1 MPHGHGIG
9 ATNSSTSPSL
19 TATCGGDLD
28 GLFESQGDEAGEE
41 EGAEGVD
48 VEGYEVLG
56 DGGAGGAWG
65 WVDENGFG
73 VGGGVPGEAE
83 EESEGEEGVHV
94 DDAV

>member
-9 ATNSSTSPSL
+9 ATNNTSPPL
-19 TATCGGDLD
+19 TATCAGDLD

-56 DGGAGGAWG
+56 DGGAGGA
-65 WVDENGFG
+65 
-73 VGGGVPGEAE
+73 
-83 EESEGEEGVHV
+83 
-94 DDAV
+94 